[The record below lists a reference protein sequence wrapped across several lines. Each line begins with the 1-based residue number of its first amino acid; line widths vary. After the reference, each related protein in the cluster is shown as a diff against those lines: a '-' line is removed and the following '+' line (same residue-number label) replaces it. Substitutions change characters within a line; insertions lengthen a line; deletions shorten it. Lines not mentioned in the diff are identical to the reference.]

1 MKKIISL
8 IAILALGFNTGCKKK
23 NPENITNNYYTTIPP
38 VVDTKIALPITKGSY
53 WVYNVDV
60 VEVATLNRTFIEQDS
75 IVAEKDSIIAG
86 KKYVVVKKYVTQGSA
101 LFQSIFRQEG
111 IYRDSAGFNIT
122 PHGTFFNQ
130 GDFESVT
137 ISPIPGGSIEFQL
150 KSSSTIYTPYG
161 PYPNTINYLG
171 KFQPLNLSYS
181 STRYLNNYF
190 SNGIGLVQSTGFYV
204 NDPNHFYE
212 NNLIR
217 YKIF

>member
-1 MKKIISL
+1 MKSIKSTLFIISL
-8 IAILALGFNTGCKKK
+8 VILVSCKKK
-23 NPENITNNYYTTIPP
+23 NPENITNNYYTTTTSL
-38 VVDTKIALPITKGSY
+38 VDTKISLPITKGSY

-75 IVAEKDSIIAG
+75 IVAEKDSIING
-86 KKYVVVKKYVTQGSA
+86 KKYVVVKKYVTQGTAS
-101 LFQSIFRQEG
+101 FQSTIRQEG

-122 PHGTFFNQ
+122 PNGTFFNQ

-150 KSSSTIYTPYG
+150 KSSSTIYTPNG
-161 PYPNTINYLG
+161 SYPNTINYLG
-171 KFQPLNLSYS
+171 KFQPLNLSYLS
-181 STRYLNNYF
+181 MRYLNNYL
-190 SNGIGLVQSTGFYV
+190 SNGIGLVQSTSFYV
-204 NDPNHFYE
+204 NDPNHYLE